1 MLRNNNNN
9 SCNKRKT
16 INMGTRATIHI
27 AKREEG
33 VSFSEI
39 PEKKIVSIYN
49 QYDGFPEGLGVTIAD
64 YLDGKRIVNGL
75 GGDRGG
81 VFNGL
86 GCLAASLIAELKE
99 EAGYVYIDNP
109 DCPHG
114 WLDYEYVVWGDA
126 GKDMWIS
133 IFDYD
138 RNCIFVG
145 LPTQLL
151 DKYEE

>member
-1 MLRNNNNN
+1 
-9 SCNKRKT
+9 
-16 INMGTRATIHI
+16 MGTRATIHI

-49 QYDGFPEGLGVTIAD
+49 QYDGYPEGLGVTIAS
-64 YLDGKRIVNGL
+64 YLDNKTIVNVL
-75 GGDRGG
+75 GGDRDT

-99 EAGYVYIDNP
+99 EAGNVYIDNP
-109 DCPHG
+109 DFPHS
-114 WLDYEYVVWGDA
+114 WLDYEYVVWGNS
-126 GKDMWIS
+126 GKGIWIS
-133 IFDYD
+133 IFDYN

-145 LPTQLL
+145 KPSKLQN
-151 DKYEE
+151 KYEE